1 MTSGEFEILARGL
14 TPRLRTEARRIVAD
28 DMDADDVVQDI
39 MLRLWSMRDRL
50 DALQSVEAFALI
62 ATRR

>member
-50 DALQSVEAFALI
+50 DALQS
-62 ATRR
+62 